1 VSLASLDPST
11 PPTSTR
17 DRILVSAIELLT
29 ESGWSSITMAGLAE
43 RAGVSRQ
50 TVYNEIG
57 TKSELAD
64 AIVLDELGR
73 FLAVV
78 DEGFD
83 RHPRSLRPALLA
95 AVRGVLE
102 RARDSTIMVAIV
114 SSTTGAETELLPP
127 LTTRS
132 TSLLET
138 ARAVV
143 TTRLSAYDVAAD
155 DRTVDAAVDVLVRTV
170 LSHVMQPSGS
180 PAQSAPGIVDV
191 VAAALSGGPVRRPPS
206 RSRVRG

>member
-1 VSLASLDPST
+1 MSSSATETATKAP
-11 PPTSTR
+11 STR
-17 DRILVSAIELLT
+17 DRILSSAIELLT
-29 ESGWSSITMAGLAE
+29 ESGWSSITMARLAE

-57 TKSELAD
+57 SKPELAG
-64 AIVLDELGR
+64 AVVLDELGR

-83 RHPRSLRPALLA
+83 RHPRSLSAALHA
-95 AVRGVLE
+95 AVLGVLE
-102 RARDSTIMVAIV
+102 RARDSAIMVAIV

-132 TSLLET
+132 TSLLHT

-143 TTRLSAYDVAAD
+143 GARVSTYDVTVD
-155 DRTVDAAVDVLVRTV
+155 DRTRDAAIDVLVRTV
-170 LSHVMQPSGS
+170 LSHVMQPSGA
-180 PAQSAPGIVDV
+180 PTQSASGIAEVIT
-191 VAAALSGGPVRRPPS
+191 AALSDGTVRRPAP
-206 RSRVRG
+206 RSSVRG

>member
-1 VSLASLDPST
+1 VNLASYDRST
-11 PPTSTR
+11 PSSPSTSTR
-17 DRILVSAIELLT
+17 DRILASAIALLT

-57 TKSELAD
+57 TKPELAD

-78 DEGFD
+78 DEGFS
-83 RHPRSLRPALLA
+83 RHPRSLRPALRA
-95 AVRGVLE
+95 AVSGVLE
-102 RARDSTIMVAIV
+102 RARDSALMVAIV
-114 SSTTGAETELLPP
+114 SSTTGADTELLPP

-143 TTRLSAYDVAAD
+143 TTRLSAYDLRAD
-155 DRTVDAAVDVLVRTV
+155 ARAVDAAVDMLVRTV
-170 LSHVMQPSGS
+170 LSHVMQPSGT
-180 PAQSAPGIVDV
+180 PEESAAAISGV
-191 VAAALSGGPVRRPPS
+191 VTAALSGGPVRS
-206 RSRVRG
+206 RSRS

>member
-1 VSLASLDPST
+1 VTSTAGTST
-11 PPTSTR
+11 PPSTR
-17 DRILVSAIELLT
+17 DRILASAIELLT
-29 ESGWSSITMAGLAE
+29 ESGWQSITMARLAE

-57 TKSELAD
+57 SKPELAD
-64 AIVLDELGR
+64 AVVLDELGR

-83 RHPRSLRPALLA
+83 RHPRSLSA
-95 AVRGVLE
+95 AVHVAVLGVLE
-102 RARDSTIMVAIV
+102 RARDSAIMVAIV
-114 SSTTGAETELLPP
+114 SSTTGADTELLPP

-143 TTRLSAYDVAAD
+143 ATRLSTYDVTVD
-155 DRTVDAAVDVLVRTV
+155 DRTRDAAIDVLVRTV
-170 LSHVMQPSGS
+170 LSHVMQPSG
-180 PAQSAPGIVDV
+180 PPVQSAAGIADV
-191 VAAALSGGPVRRPPS
+191 IAGALTAAPSGARRPG
-206 RSRVRG
+206 RA